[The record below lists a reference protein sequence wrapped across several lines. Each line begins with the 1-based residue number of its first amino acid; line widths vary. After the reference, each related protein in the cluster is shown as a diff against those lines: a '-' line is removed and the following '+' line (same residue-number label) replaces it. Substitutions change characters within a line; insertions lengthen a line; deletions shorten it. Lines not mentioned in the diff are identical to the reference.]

1 MDSMPKVNSR
11 MTPWLALAGLL
22 TLSLGLYGCAA
33 VVASGVVAGAAG
45 GISYTYDSIAYK
57 TFAVPLDP
65 TFRATMKALEKMDM
79 KVAGSKDMVNGKEIV
94 AHTVDLRIEIGIE
107 RLTDRATKV
116 SVNAKKGVF
125 LKDKATA
132 TEILIQVGKF
142 LGEA

>member
-1 MDSMPKVNSR
+1 MNQRAKSDSRVATSV
-11 MTPWLALAGLL
+11 ALLGLL
-22 TLSLGLYGCAA
+22 ALSLGLYGCAA

-45 GISYTYDSIAYK
+45 GVSYTYDNIAYR

-65 TFRATMKALEKMDM
+65 TFKATMRALEKMDI
-79 KVAGSKDMVNGKEIV
+79 KVAGSKEVKNGREIV
-94 AHTVDLRIEIGIE
+94 AHTVDLRIEIEVE
-107 RLTDRATKV
+107 RLTDKATKV

-125 LKDKATA
+125 FKDKATA